1 MLRVSVFSVL
11 LGLVCAPVAA
21 QQRQPPDEPE
31 QPFKVFIYTEGLT
44 NEHVNMPKV
53 AEQVAERIGKKDD
66 WLEVVNARDDADI
79 VVEVL
84 THAVH
89 ERHRTRL
96 EPRVNAT
103 GVGKSWVDENFVTE
117 EHVIESRV
125 NFPDGTQRLIRGI
138 DDRDRGGS
146 VKGAASKLAD
156 DLEDHC
162 KENYWKLIG
171 T

>member
-1 MLRVSVFSVL
+1 MLRVSVLSVL
-11 LGLVCAPVAA
+11 VGFLSAPAPA
-21 QQRQPPDEPE
+21 QERKLPDEPE
-31 QPFKVFIYTEGLT
+31 QRFKVFVFTEGLT

-53 AEQVAERIGKKDD
+53 SEEVAERIGKKDD
-66 WLEVVNARDDADI
+66 WLEVVDTRDDADI

-96 EPRVNAT
+96 EPRVNAS

-117 EHVIESRV
+117 AHVIESRI

-138 DDRDRGGS
+138 DERDRGGS
-146 VKGAASKLAD
+146 IKGAASNLAE
-156 DLEDHC
+156 DLEEHC